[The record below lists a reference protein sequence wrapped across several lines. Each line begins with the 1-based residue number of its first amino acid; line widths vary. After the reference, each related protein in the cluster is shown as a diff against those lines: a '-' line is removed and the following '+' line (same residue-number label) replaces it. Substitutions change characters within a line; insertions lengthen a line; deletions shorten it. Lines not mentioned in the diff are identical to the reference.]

1 MPLTLSN
8 TNNNGGGAGLYYAVA
23 ASCPTSLGD
32 GTYSNMRF
40 GGMQIYNT
48 ALSAAD
54 VLQNYNA
61 QKSRFGL

>member
-32 GTYSNMRF
+32 GTYANMRF
-40 GGMQIYNT
+40 GGMQVYNT

-61 QKSRFGL
+61 IKGTYGI